1 MPAPLVGTKTEAFA
15 GDHSDVYQATGLPEI
30 ILPRTQRLGDYANVV
45 SRLIE
50 TFAAVA
56 EMDELALYRD
66 LVTADRDV
74 IRVRA
79 TEGDR
84 AGTVSVNDG
93 VNLMDGAR
101 DLLLAAACS
110 LKDPRPIYR

>member
-1 MPAPLVGTKTEAFA
+1 
-15 GDHSDVYQATGLPEI
+15 
-30 ILPRTQRLGDYANVV
+30 
-45 SRLIE
+45 
-50 TFAAVA
+50 
-56 EMDELALYRD
+56 MDELALYRD

-110 LKDPRPIYR
+110 LKDPRPIYRPGANKEASDYLDRVRLDKPNRVASSWRCCPR